1 MRNADVAA
9 RATRMPFTFFFAA
22 CLVYL
27 AITLVSMWAQARAE
41 GWASRGVIGGK
52 L

>member
-1 MRNADVAA
+1 
-9 RATRMPFTFFFAA
+9 MPFTFFFAA

-27 AITLVSMWAQARAE
+27 AITLASMWAQSRAE
-41 GWASRGVIGGK
+41 GWASRGVIGGR